1 MQIPLIVKPQWNLLP
16 DEYNTYST
24 THTPNPIST
33 MHYPDSPSN
42 DSSRNL
48 HEQAKVK
55 NFKRL
60 AIVNC
65 CSVVNKHVDL
75 EVFLRLQDIKLL
87 MGTESHLS
95 ESFLNSEVFPS
106 GYTVYRKDRNIH
118 GGGVFILVDESIPSS
133 IIEIDSPC
141 EIIWVHLHMQ
151 KTMDMIL
158 GSFYTPP
165 HSPKT
170 IWNDLS
176 QCLSQIRHKFDNAV
190 ILLGGD
196 FNCPGIDWSTEAYNY
211 WGLQKSTS

>member
-1 MQIPLIVKPQWNLLP
+1 M
-16 DEYNTYST
+16 
-24 THTPNPIST
+24 
-33 MHYPDSPSN
+33 
-42 DSSRNL
+42 
-48 HEQAKVK
+48 
-55 NFKRL
+55 

-65 CSVVNKHVDL
+65 RSVVNKHVDL
-75 EVFLRLQDIKLL
+75 EVFLRLQDIKLF

-141 EIIWVHLHMQ
+141 KIIWVHLHMQ

-165 HSPKT
+165 RSPET
-170 IWNDLS
+170 I
-176 QCLSQIRHKFDNAV
+176 
-190 ILLGGD
+190 
-196 FNCPGIDWSTEAYNY
+196 
-211 WGLQKSTS
+211 